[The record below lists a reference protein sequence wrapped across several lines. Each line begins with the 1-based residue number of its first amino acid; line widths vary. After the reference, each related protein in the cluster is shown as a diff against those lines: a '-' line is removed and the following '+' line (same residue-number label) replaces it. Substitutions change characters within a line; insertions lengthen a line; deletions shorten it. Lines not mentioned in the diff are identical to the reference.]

1 MLIFNCYSLIKMMIL
16 NFKMKSY
23 QNLFYVCHKKKKK
36 GGLKVMITFYKVI
49 HLLERKGE
57 MYSLRKL
64 KTRLI

>member
-1 MLIFNCYSLIKMMIL
+1 M
-16 NFKMKSY
+16 
-23 QNLFYVCHKKKKK
+23 YVIKKKKK

>member
-1 MLIFNCYSLIKMMIL
+1 MMIL